1 MVFNLLWYNELE
13 LTEVMIMVSLLTTV
27 PCFKDI
33 QQLIDAGIN
42 GIILS
47 DTEHATIAAENVTL
61 DEIIT
66 ARALTKIQ
74 NVQLYVRCDRNFYDE
89 ELADLQA
96 YLQALQKIDVDGIY
110 YADMAVYTLAAKLNM
125 IDSLIYDPETTITD
139 QADIDIYLKQQ
150 NQRVV
155 LAKELTLSE
164 MLSIGQ
170 KFPDRIEMIIHGH
183 LRMSRSRRQ
192 VLSGYQ
198 EAFKTTN
205 LHLNRQITAQEE
217 SRDYQFPIVEDDFGT
232 YTYSYYTLCSLN
244 ELMVITKDITY
255 LRIDGIFKDT
265 TYLLNVIKTY
275 RAVLDGQ
282 SSQTLFDQ
290 LQAQYPKE
298 SLNTGF
304 MYEKTNL

>member
-1 MVFNLLWYNELE
+1 
-13 LTEVMIMVSLLTTV
+13 MVSLLTTV

-47 DTEHATIAAENVTL
+47 DKEYATIAAENVTL
-61 DEIIT
+61 AEIIA
-66 ARALTKIQ
+66 ARSLTIAQ
-74 NVQLYVRCDRNFYDE
+74 HVQLYVRCDRNFYDE
-89 ELADLQA
+89 ELTDLKA
-96 YLQALQKIDVDGIY
+96 YLSALKQIDVDGIY
-110 YADMAVYTLAAKLNM
+110 YADMAVYTIANELG
-125 IDSLIYDPETTITD
+125 IGDRLIYDPETTITD
-139 QADIDIYLKQQ
+139 QADINIYLEQK

-164 MLSIGQ
+164 MLAIG
-170 KFPDRIEMIIHGH
+170 KSFPHHIEMIIHGH

-192 VLSGYQ
+192 ILSGYQ
-198 EAFKTTN
+198 KAFQTTN

-217 SRDYQFPIVEDDFGT
+217 SRDYRFPIVEDDFGT

-244 ELMVITKDITY
+244 ELLLITKDIDY

-265 TYLLNVIKTY
+265 AYLINVIKAY
-275 RAVLDGQ
+275 QAVLGGQ
-282 SSQTLFDQ
+282 PSKVVFDH
-290 LQAQYPKE
+290 LQALYLKE